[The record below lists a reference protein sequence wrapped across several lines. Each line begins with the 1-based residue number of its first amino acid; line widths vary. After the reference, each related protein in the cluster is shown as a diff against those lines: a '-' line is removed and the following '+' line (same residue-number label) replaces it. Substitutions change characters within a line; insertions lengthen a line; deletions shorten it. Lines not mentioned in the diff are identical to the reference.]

1 MGNIS
6 FGQLLEKLMHLSDQK
21 KSLLAKELGY
31 DISYISKWIN
41 SKNLPSTKNINKICK
56 TIANFIVEQSDEHT
70 MEEIINYFEINISQ
84 EVDKKSFLSEYIE
97 RALKESYIDATGDTS
112 VNMVKETYSQE
123 GYNSIS
129 HINPKLRKKYLYNEL
144 LNYLEKCN
152 ESTDIIIYYNLS
164 SITKREK
171 ITLFHKKS
179 ILHNLKGSNNLNIKF
194 LTSLDYKGEK
204 DVLLS
209 YLVLINMVSSC
220 PSLNFE
226 MYNCN
231 ISPNIA
237 IYTIKNNI
245 FYLGVSK
252 TDGSALFTNMS
263 KEKRVVNEFYYSIE
277 DTIKMQG
284 NPVCEKKNTEL
295 MIKDNTYMEY
305 IMGHDLRWI
314 IGGMNELFMPE
325 DLFEEVAESIF
336 GDNEEAINE
345 LKQINIF
352 LQNVTYKSKLRVLIY
367 ESELRKYISSGELT
381 FFGIPTIFSFK
392 QRERHIKYLEKIL
405 KESNDVEVRLIEGKL
420 INELNITENTS
431 IFLSKN
437 LKFIKTNP
445 QKIDKKFE
453 YAIIIDD
460 EFKNICNDLFEKIWE
475 ERKDIVSDDRSYIID
490 RISKAISYISVIN
503 EKIQEK

>member
-1 MGNIS
+1 
-6 FGQLLEKLMHLSDQK
+6 
-21 KSLLAKELGY
+21 
-31 DISYISKWIN
+31 
-41 SKNLPSTKNINKICK
+41 
-56 TIANFIVEQSDEHT
+56 
-70 MEEIINYFEINISQ
+70 
-84 EVDKKSFLSEYIE
+84 
-97 RALKESYIDATGDTS
+97 
-112 VNMVKETYSQE
+112 
-123 GYNSIS
+123 
-129 HINPKLRKKYLYNEL
+129 
-144 LNYLEKCN
+144 
-152 ESTDIIIYYNLS
+152 
-164 SITKREK
+164 
-171 ITLFHKKS
+171 
-179 ILHNLKGSNNLNIKF
+179 
-194 LTSLDYKGEK
+194 
-204 DVLLS
+204 
-209 YLVLINMVSSC
+209 
-220 PSLNFE
+220 
-226 MYNCN
+226 
-231 ISPNIA
+231 
-237 IYTIKNNI
+237 
-245 FYLGVSK
+245 
-252 TDGSALFTNMS
+252 
-263 KEKRVVNEFYYSIE
+263 
-277 DTIKMQG
+277 MQG